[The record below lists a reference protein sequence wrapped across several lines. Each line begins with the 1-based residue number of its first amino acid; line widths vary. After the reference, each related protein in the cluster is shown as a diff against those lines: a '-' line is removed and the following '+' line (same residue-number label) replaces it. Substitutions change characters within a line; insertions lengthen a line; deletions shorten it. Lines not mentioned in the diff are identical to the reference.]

1 VTSRDSLFKKL
12 PIPARIPILYLILSV
27 LMLVSVVPMYFYSQQ
42 MIAMNRDRLKTN
54 EMMLQNT
61 ITRSLADNISERQA
75 TVRLMLNNLSSAIQ
89 IASGGDL
96 SGNHVSAP
104 ELRALVENFVSS
116 SDNLVYSTLLN
127 SQAKGISAGRI
138 APDAFLQRELERAF
152 SAARDGRIYNGD
164 ALTAYGGKTPRTIM
178 LISTP
183 IMAGGHFI
191 GMLGAVVDLQF
202 LIRRMQEVST
212 GGLDTYV
219 VDRQG
224 RLVAGVMAVTAGW
237 AATYLRKNWAQELA
251 SNSRAQSGTSRPF
264 TRCHSRVRP
273 KGV

>member
-1 VTSRDSLFKKL
+1 MFKNL
-12 PIPARIPILYLILSV
+12 PIPARIPILYLIMSV
-27 LMLVSVVPMYFYSQQ
+27 LLLVSVVPMYFYSQQ
-42 MIAMNRDRLKTN
+42 MISMNRDRLKTN

-61 ITRSLADNISERQA
+61 ITRSLADNIFERQS

-138 APDAFLQRELERAF
+138 APDAFLQRELERSF

-178 LISTP
+178 LI
-183 IMAGGHFI
+183 
-191 GMLGAVVDLQF
+191 
-202 LIRRMQEVST
+202 
-212 GGLDTYV
+212 
-219 VDRQG
+219 
-224 RLVAGVMAVTAGW
+224 
-237 AATYLRKNWAQELA
+237 
-251 SNSRAQSGTSRPF
+251 
-264 TRCHSRVRP
+264 
-273 KGV
+273 